1 MRTLGVLL
9 SLLIGAAAHASDA
22 GMAAYRYAAWAEQ
35 DSRPLDA
42 LTLYR
47 DALNAGLPDDLVPYA
62 EARFCAL
69 RLSIQLDEQI
79 IQYCRNVLRHA
90 GPKGDKHP
98 IIISIT
104 LVQMAGIFTIF
115 QDYTN
120 ADWAIQE
127 FDRRYGGPDFSD
139 LSGQQQSIDLLRAD
153 RLLANGK
160 PREAIAILNQ
170 ISKEGLF
177 KYKDQP
183 RAELEWQAMNFMR
196 ILLFSTGALGDKA
209 ALFDAIK
216 RFDHIA
222 MDMRTVEGA
231 EYAAAI
237 MLCQARYLGLD
248 NDPKREVDL
257 TNPALRQL
265 IDLRT
270 DGFLM
275 FMEKAHEKNRQ
286 RPLFPPHVMQF
297 VRLCGADAF
306 YMSMPGQIYAI
317 LQQQGYDKAS
327 FRRMMD
333 LYTAGDL
340 DQLGTKFDALIASL
354 EAQPDPRTELMVKRL
369 RIFREYLLNP
379 PGRTSP
385 G

>member
-1 MRTLGVLL
+1 M
-9 SLLIGAAAHASDA
+9 D
-22 GMAAYRYAAWAEQ
+22 
-35 DSRPLDA
+35 
-42 LTLYR
+42 LT
-47 DALNAGLPDDLVPYA
+47 
-62 EARFCAL
+62 
-69 RLSIQLDEQI
+69 
-79 IQYCRNVLRHA
+79 
-90 GPKGDKHP
+90 
-98 IIISIT
+98 
-104 LVQMAGIFTIF
+104 
-115 QDYTN
+115 
-120 ADWAIQE
+120 
-127 FDRRYGGPDFSD
+127 
-139 LSGQQQSIDLLRAD
+139 RAD
-153 RLLANGK
+153 RLRAKGK
-160 PREAIAILNQ
+160 PQEAITILNQ

-177 KYKDQP
+177 KYKEQP

-196 ILLFSTGALGDKA
+196 ILLFSAGALGDKV
-209 ALFDAIK
+209 ALLDAIK

-237 MLCQARYLGLD
+237 MLCQALYLGLD
-248 NDPKREVDL
+248 NDPKRALDL
-257 TNPALRQL
+257 SNPALRQQ

-297 VRLCGADAF
+297 VRMCGADAF
-306 YMSMPGQIYAI
+306 YMFMPGPIYTV

-333 LYTAGDL
+333 LYIAGDL
-340 DQLGTKFDALIASL
+340 TQFASKFDDLVASL
-354 EAQPDPRTELMVKRL
+354 EAQPDSRTGLMVKRL
-369 RIFREYLLNP
+369 RIVREYLLNP